1 MTCGNKI
8 KNTCGKKVFA
18 ECVYYEGDK
27 PEWSELDDCSVIEE
41 TTEEIYNKL
50 TEILNLI
57 DVSDFESD
65 CEDLTILQSG
75 GQVTLKTLL
84 QTLLNVAEGI
94 KCGEITIKEDVDIS
108 KWNLDLDCL
117 SEPCDTPIT
126 KLSVLIQTMITK
138 MCECCLSAGTGDTEI
153 RFGTGVPSGSP
164 SVDNPQRVYLRD
176 NGELYVWFT
185 TGTPAWLEIGLIDI
199 VFNKGQFTTDADLAD
214 QGAYVRK
221 VLPSP
226 TAKAKTFEFTPEYV
240 NGVLTLITPSL
251 GFTNLASLNSG
262 GGAFQGRWDGMVD
275 FRGYLQ
281 AEGGYLSENDLPSPI
296 YRLSALSSE
305 VRPTSTV
312 NRLIRIPGFMSI
324 NDIAASKTIY
334 HVEYIIAAA
343 GAPSIYS
350 LGGLYV
356 HIVDPQYDIDLAAI
370 SGGTD
375 DVWNDVYF
383 FLDPIKYFL

>member
-1 MTCGNKI
+1 MTCGNKL
-8 KNTCGKKVFA
+8 KNNCGKKVYA

-108 KWNLDLDCL
+108 KWNLDLECL

-138 MCECCLSAGTGDTEI
+138 MCECCLAGGGGETEI
-153 RFGTGVPSGSP
+153 RFGAGVPSGSP
-164 SVDNPQRVYLRD
+164 TVTDPQRVYLRD

-199 VFNKGQFTTDADLAD
+199 TFNKGQFATDGDVLD
-214 QGAYVRK
+214 QGAYIRK
-221 VLPSP
+221 VVPSP
-226 TAKAKTFEFTPEYV
+226 SAKAKTFEFTPEYV
-240 NGVLTLITPSL
+240 NGILTTITTLS
-251 GFTNLASLNSG
+251 GFDNSVG
-262 GGAFQGRWDGMVD
+262 EGKYQRRWDSMVD
-275 FRGYLQ
+275 FRGWVQ
-281 AEGGYLSENDLPSPI
+281 VEGGFLSETDLPTPL
-296 YRLSALSSE
+296 YRISALDSQ
-305 VRPTSTV
+305 VQPIVT
-312 NRLIRIPGFMSI
+312 NRLIRIPGYMAI
-324 NDIAASKTIY
+324 IDAAASKEIY
-334 HVEYIIAAA
+334 HVEYIISKA
-343 GAPSIYS
+343 GNSA
-350 LGGLYV
+350 LAFAGGGLYV
-356 HIVDPQYDIDLAAI
+356 RMIDPQYDIDLIAKT
-370 SGGTD
+370 GGTSD
-375 DVWNDVYF
+375 TWANAYF
-383 FLDPIKYFL
+383 YLDPIKYFV